1 MVQGFTNGRFELRRR
16 ANSRNH
22 TVEPPVSDHHKCED
36 LVFALIGEWTHRG
49 SLPIYFLEDV
59 VLRAIVSYD
68 TRH

>member
-1 MVQGFTNGRFELRRR
+1 MMQASQTDVSSLDEGLTLET
-16 ANSRNH
+16 
-22 TVEPPVSDHHKCED
+22 TVEPPVSDHPKCED

-49 SLPIYFLEDV
+49 SLPIYFLEDN